1 MYIRESA
8 YSERQTQSGAR
19 CFSNKTVRKCTNYI
33 YYSITIATDFY
44 SQNAGFYIFQTVP
57 SRKGKNNAG

>member
-44 SQNAGFYIFQTVP
+44 SQNTALSFKKT
-57 SRKGKNNAG
+57 